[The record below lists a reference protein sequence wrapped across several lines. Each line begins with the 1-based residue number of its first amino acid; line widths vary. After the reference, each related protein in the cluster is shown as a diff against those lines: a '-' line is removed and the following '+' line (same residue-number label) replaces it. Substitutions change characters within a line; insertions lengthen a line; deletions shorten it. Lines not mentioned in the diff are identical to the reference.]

1 MLMVPE
7 GIYRI
12 PSQWGSI
19 SVVAEAR
26 SKIRQEVEPGY
37 KTSTPPPKASI
48 TFLSISTIWGPRV
61 HIHWSTGAIYHS
73 SHHTSSLPGP
83 WRSET
88 LTGVELGAVESWSL
102 QDQRETI
109 EGKFLEGESCFCQE
123 AELSM
128 CPEKSWANFIT
139 NFQANWEQK
148 APHKETQ
155 LCHDMPVRWSL
166 LSDDKLPG
174 MLVTGNEVFLT
185 VPLHKDYKRKKQSDS
200 TDLHLISKGVQ
211 AINGVVCAEAAHWLR
226 CARGVTRMW

>member
-1 MLMVPE
+1 MVPE

-12 PSQWGSI
+12 PSQWGRI

-37 KTSTPPPKASI
+37 KTSTPPPKDSI
-48 TFLSISTIWGPRV
+48 TFPNISTIGGPRV
-61 HIHWSTGAIYHS
+61 QIHWSTGVIYHS

-109 EGKFLEGESCFCQE
+109 EGKFLVGEACFCQE
-123 AELSM
+123 AELSKG
-128 CPEKSWANFIT
+128 PGKSWANLIA

-166 LSDDKLPG
+166 PSDDKLPG
-174 MLVTGNEVFLT
+174 TLVTGNEVLI
-185 VPLHKDYKRKKQSDS
+185 VPLHKDYKRKKQPDS
-200 TDLHLISKGVQ
+200 TKLHLISKGVQ
-211 AINGVVCAEAAHWLR
+211 AINGVNCAEAAHWPR
-226 CARGVTRMW
+226 CARGVTRVW